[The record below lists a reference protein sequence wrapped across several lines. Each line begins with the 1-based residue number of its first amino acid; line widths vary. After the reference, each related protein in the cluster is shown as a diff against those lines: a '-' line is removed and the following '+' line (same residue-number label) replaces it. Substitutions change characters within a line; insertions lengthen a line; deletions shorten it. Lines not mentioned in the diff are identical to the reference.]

1 LEFLKLGEVL
11 SNQNRLFDMNDE
23 NKKTRAF
30 GPMALFQVKEME
42 GGTGMNT

>member
-1 LEFLKLGEVL
+1 M
-11 SNQNRLFDMNDE
+11 FDMYDE

-30 GPMALFQVKEME
+30 GPMALFQVKEMG